1 MARLLPIALALA
13 AATLPVLPTEPAF
26 DAFGWLVWGRELT
39 AFDLATGAGPAWKPL
54 TSFAAAP
61 LTLLGDDAAE
71 LGWILIAR
79 TGAIA
84 MLLLAARLAT
94 RLLPAGADRRAAA
107 VAAVVAALCALL
119 VADSFT
125 PLSRQFAIGMAEP
138 LAAALLLA
146 AADRG
151 LDGRWGSTTTLL
163 ALAGLIRPETL
174 ALLALLAAWSWRC
187 QRRRE
192 ATLAGAAL
200 AASLVLWLAPD
211 LIGAGDALT
220 GAGQARQAGD
230 LGPGEGLEAI
240 WRGLTMPL
248 LVAWPLAGY
257 AVVAARRR
265 GEAGPVALAVAV
277 SLLFA
282 VVAAMAAA
290 GYPGLPRF
298 LLPAAAL
305 VAALAGAG
313 AGRLDAA
320 ARTAA
325 GGRAA
330 AIAGAA
336 LLLLGAGQ
344 TAIRVADAPAQAD
357 SIRAYG
363 ERLGGL
369 GGLLAATGDAPA
381 ADCGRVRVS
390 WFLAETKA
398 AWELGLPIGSVTT
411 ASAPAA
417 IGRGPALVLVDPQAD
432 AAAARA
438 HRGRAPLATAGGWTA
453 YGIDCATAAS
463 SGTRSNS
470 AVGPAAAPSRLAA
483 GSGSGSTGGG
493 DAGAGRGGLR

>member
-1 MARLLPIALALA
+1 MARLLLIALALA
-13 AATLPVLPTEPAF
+13 AATLPALPIEPAF

-61 LTLLGDDAAE
+61 LTLLGDGAAE
-71 LGWILIAR
+71 LGWLLIAR

-94 RLLPAGADRRAAA
+94 RLLPAGADRRATA

-119 VADSFT
+119 IADSFT

-151 LDGRWGSTTTLL
+151 LDRRWGSTAALL

-174 ALLALLAAWSWRC
+174 ALLGLLGAWLWR
-187 QRRRE
+187 RERKRE

-200 AASLVLWLAPD
+200 AAALALWLGPD

-230 LGPGEGLEAI
+230 LGAGEGLEAI

-248 LVAWPLAGY
+248 LAAWPLAAY

-265 GEAGPVALAVAV
+265 GDDAPGALALAAAV
-277 SLLFA
+277 SFA

-320 ARTAA
+320 ARAA
-325 GGRAA
+325 GGARAPA
-330 AIAGAA
+330 LAGVA

-344 TAIRVADAPAQAD
+344 AAIRLADAPAQAD
-357 SIRAYG
+357 AIRSYD
-363 ERLGGL
+363 ERLDGL
-369 GGLLAATGDAPA
+369 GRLLAAIGDAPA
-381 ADCGRVRVS
+381 EDCGRVEVS

-411 ASAPAA
+411 ASAPTA
-417 IGRGPALVLVDPQAD
+417 IGPGPALVLVDPQAG
-432 AAAARA
+432 AATAPA
-438 HRGRAPLATAGGWTA
+438 HGGRTPLAAAGGWTA
-453 YGIDCATAAS
+453 YAIDCATAAS
-463 SGTRSNS
+463 SGNRSTM
-470 AVGPAAAPSRLAA
+470 AIGPAAAPSRLAA
-483 GSGSGSTGGG
+483 GSGSGLG
-493 DAGAGRGGLR
+493 AGAGRGVLR

>member
-1 MARLLPIALALA
+1 MARLLLIALALA
-13 AATLPVLPTEPAF
+13 AATLPALPTEPAF

-39 AFDLATGAGPAWKPL
+39 SFDLATGAGPAWKPL

-71 LGWILIAR
+71 IGWLLIAR
-79 TGAIA
+79 TGAVA

-94 RLLPAGADRRAAA
+94 RLLPAGADRRVAAVSA
-107 VAAVVAALCALL
+107 VAAALCVLL
-119 VADSFT
+119 IADSFT

-151 LDGRWGSTTTLL
+151 LDGRWGGSAALL
-163 ALAGLIRPETL
+163 ALAGLIRPEIL
-174 ALLALLAAWSWRC
+174 VLLAPLTVWLWR
-187 QRRRE
+187 RERKSE

-200 AASLVLWLAPD
+200 AASLALWLVPD

-220 GAGQARQAGD
+220 GAGQARQADD

-248 LVAWPLAGY
+248 LAAWPLAGY
-257 AVVAARRR
+257 AVVTARRS
-265 GEAGPVALAVAV
+265 GEAGPVALAVAASV
-277 SLLFA
+277 LFV

-320 ARTAA
+320 ARADG
-325 GGRAA
+325 GGRAPA
-330 AIAGAA
+330 LAGAA
-336 LLLLGAGQ
+336 LLVLGVGQ
-344 TAIRVADAPAQAD
+344 AAIRVADAPAQAD
-357 SIRAYG
+357 SIRAYD

-369 GGLLAATGDAPA
+369 GRLLAATGDAPA
-381 ADCGRVRVS
+381 TDCGRVQVS

-398 AWELGLPIGSVTT
+398 AWELGLPLAAVTT
-411 ASAPAA
+411 AGA
-417 IGRGPALVLVDPQAD
+417 IGPGPVLVLVDPESG
-432 AAAARA
+432 AAA
-438 HRGRAPLATAGGWTA
+438 HRRRAPLASAGGWTA
-453 YGIDCATAAS
+453 YGIACATAAS
-463 SGTRSNS
+463 NGTRSNS
-470 AVGPAAAPSRLAA
+470 AVGPVAAPSRLAA
-483 GSGSGSTGGG
+483 GSGV
-493 DAGAGRGGLR
+493 GAVSGRGGSR